1 MWLIIF
7 FYYQS
12 SIVYLLL
19 TCDKYT
25 ILRKCI
31 ENIEIA
37 RKEGNASKKVS
48 KKSKKI
54 GSVYKA

>member
-1 MWLIIF
+1 MIIF

-19 TCDKYT
+19 ICDKYT
-25 ILRKCI
+25 ILTKCI
-31 ENIEIA
+31 ENIEIV

-48 KKSKKI
+48 KESKKI